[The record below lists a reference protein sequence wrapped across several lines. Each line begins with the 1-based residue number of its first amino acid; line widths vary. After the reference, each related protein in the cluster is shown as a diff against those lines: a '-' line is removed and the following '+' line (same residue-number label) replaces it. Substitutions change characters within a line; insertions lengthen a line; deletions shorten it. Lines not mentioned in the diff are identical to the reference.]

1 MKSSLDSQKGFAL
14 LTVLTIVALIAMVA
28 SQLLYEQ
35 HTGIKR
41 SSHMLH
47 QAQSFSVNWG
57 IEAWVKEGLELDR
70 KSNQT
75 DHLNELWAK
84 PLGPIPYEGGTLS
97 GQLFDLQARI
107 NLNNMTETD
116 VAQRQIWQAI
126 LQRYSQQHD
135 LPLGFVDLVTDWVDT
150 DDQASPLG
158 AESNQYLLKEPA
170 YSAANQ
176 PLVMLSELTM
186 LQGLEALK
194 TTQWQAV
201 EENLTTL
208 PEVVKINVNSAS
220 HAVLM
225 ALAVWITDDIAEKWL
240 KVRDNKPAEITDDFR
255 NFLVAET
262 GFNPSDV
269 LTDLPN
275 WLISAKSEYFL
286 LKSQVSFGDSDEA
299 ISAIFSRKTNKD
311 VQLVQRWLS
320 VTETLE

>member
-1 MKSSLDSQKGFAL
+1 MSSPLHSQKGFAL

-57 IEAWVKEGLELDR
+57 IEAWVKEGLTLDR

-97 GQLFDLQARI
+97 GQLIDLQARI
-107 NLNNMTETD
+107 NLNNLTEIDAT
-116 VAQRQIWQAI
+116 QRQIWQAI
-126 LQRYSQQHD
+126 VQRYIDQHD

-158 AESNQYLLKEPA
+158 AESNQYLLKDPA

-176 PLVMLSELTM
+176 PLVMLSELKQ
-186 LQGLEALK
+186 LEGLEGLK
-194 TTQWQAV
+194 AQQWQAI

-208 PEVVKINVNSAS
+208 PDVVKINVNSAS
-220 HAVLM
+220 QAVLKS
-225 ALAVWITDDIAEKWL
+225 LTVWITDEMAEKWL
-240 KVRDNKPAEITDDFR
+240 KVRDTKPAENPDDFR
-255 NFLVAET
+255 AFLVIET
-262 GFNPSDV
+262 GFTPSDV
-269 LTDLPN
+269 LKDLPN
-275 WLISAKSEYFL
+275 WLISEKSEYFL
-286 LKSQVSFGDSDEA
+286 LKSQVSFGDSNET

-320 VTETLE
+320 VTETLK